1 MPSYVTPKKNTAFEF
16 HVFLEDQANAG
27 LFKANP
33 TLAAG
38 DVKVATDDAAPAN
51 LATLPAVDADF
62 TKRVKVS
69 LSAGEMNGDNV
80 TVIFSDAAG
89 DEWFDLG
96 VNIQTTAQQIDDI
109 PTAVEI
115 VAAID
120 ADPPAVNVTYSA
132 GVALTGRLAQYA
144 EIAALISA
152 GTGTGLYSE
161 TITVND
167 GNGLPLD
174 GVLVQVATD
183 SLFANVVRSGHT
195 NNLGKVTLNF
205 DAVGTYYGR
214 AEISDFNVS
223 TFTVTVS

>member
-1 MPSYVTPKKNTAFEF
+1 MSVTTGDVVVQTFTTTNTSTGAAADADGLPTGVLWVDGVVDAAVVTIADAAGTGKYTFSVTMPTLAVAKRVQVIVDATIAG
-16 HVFLEDQANAG
+16 VACAGVVWEDQAA
-27 LFKANP
+27 
-33 TLAAG
+33 
-38 DVKVATDDAAPAN
+38 
-51 LATLPAVDADF
+51 
-62 TKRVKVS
+62 
-69 LSAGEMNGDNV
+69 
-80 TVIFSDAAG
+80 
-89 DEWFDLG
+89 
-96 VNIQTTAQQIDDI
+96 
-109 PTAVEI
+109 
-115 VAAID
+115 
-120 ADPPAVNVTYSA
+120 PAVNVTYSA

-167 GNGLPLD
+167 GDGLPVD

-195 NNLGKVTLNF
+195 NNLGQVTLNF